1 MHLRPI
7 LERDN
12 PFIAKIIRDALLEF
26 GAAHPGTVY
35 FDKTTDDLYNLFQ
48 HPDSF
53 YFVAEFD
60 GSVVGGGGIFPTS
73 GLPDDTCE
81 LVKMYLHKDFR
92 GRGFGRMLIKQCIAT
107 AKEAGFKKIY
117 LETMPE
123 LKLALN
129 VYEKFGFSYLS
140 NPLGNSGHFGCDLW
154 MIKEL

>member
-1 MHLRPI
+1 
-7 LERDN
+7 
-12 PFIAKIIRDALLEF
+12 
-26 GAAHPGTVY
+26 
-35 FDKTTDDLYNLFQ
+35 
-48 HPDSF
+48 
-53 YFVAEFD
+53 
-60 GSVVGGGGIFPTS
+60 
-73 GLPDDTCE
+73 
-81 LVKMYLHKDFR
+81 
-92 GRGFGRMLIKQCIAT
+92 MLIKQCIAT

>member
-81 LVKMYLHKDFR
+81 LVKMYLNKDYR
-92 GRGFGRMLIKQCIAT
+92 GKGIGRMLIKQCIAT